1 MKGTQGRSREHE
13 EIERRSKGDRKE
25 IERRSHLQQDLTA
38 EEIERLDLGRAL
50 PERRDTNVAE
60 HLRSS
65 AVISGHQRSSAGI
78 SGHQRSSAVI
88 SGHHLLGLVVLDV
101 AVPTVGLDAKVG
113 GLLASLGE
121 KAFEDRRQEREALI
135 DLIACTIWIEHT
147 CDQRPLEAIRGH

>member
-1 MKGTQGRSREHE
+1 MRSE
-13 EIERRSKGDRKE
+13 GDQ
-25 IERRSHLQQDLTA
+25 RRSHLQQDLTA

-65 AVISGHQRSSAGI
+65 E
-78 SGHQRSSAVI
+78 VI

-135 DLIACTIWIEHT
+135 DLIACTIWIEHA
-147 CDQRPLEAIRGH
+147 CNQRPLEAIRGHQRP